1 VARCIFGAEP
11 FAAGE
16 IRLDG
21 VPIHPRSPRE
31 AVKAGIALLTEDRKR
46 DGLVLICTIRD
57 NASMASFE
65 SLSRWGVIDRR
76 AQEAKVQQK
85 VRELDIRPPIL
96 DRLARQLSGGN
107 QQKLVLAKWLMTQAR
122 VLILDEPTRGVDV
135 ATKVE
140 IYQIIGDLASQ
151 GMGILLI
158 SSELPEILGMCDRAL
173 VMRNGGIVAEFTRTE
188 ASEEKLLAAAA
199 GVTP

>member
-1 VARCIFGAEP
+1 
-11 FAAGE
+11 
-16 IRLDG
+16 
-21 VPIHPRSPRE
+21 
-31 AVKAGIALLTEDRKR
+31 
-46 DGLVLICTIRD
+46 
-57 NASMASFE
+57 
-65 SLSRWGVIDRR
+65 
-76 AQEAKVQQK
+76 
-85 VRELDIRPPIL
+85 
-96 DRLARQLSGGN
+96 LARQLSGGN